1 MMRTLDNLSNTLGSH
16 LFDQLLLLGCDLA
29 IQVSALALLE
39 PAYGREGIKQLSC
52 RCICAAFGSHTGPKD
67 GQ

>member
-39 PAYGREGIKQLSC
+39 PAYGRESIK
-52 RCICAAFGSHTGPKD
+52 
-67 GQ
+67 